1 MASCTMIETR
11 HCNHSQGRVKSR
23 VACTSPGNTG
33 ALEHVHKHDDD
44 GSRKQGTKI
53 RRNAGR
59 LDSPLIGS
67 PGRKPGGNSADD
79 GQGTA
84 VQGVELADVDGG
96 DADDTDEQGTKGA
109 NEPEWLP
116 QAVSVLQKIEAWCR
130 VRSSVGHYHS
140 HHRFIHCVSI
150 MPCIASTHPE
160 SDEDEDASN
169 SHDVLLPAQLVH
181 VLPVLRKVRLQLRAG
196 AHRDFEPEDV
206 LCLAQTD
213 GDGGARHEAA
223 DDGVGEELHEPAHAK
238 GADAGVHAGD
248 DEGDLDGLRGW
259 QQWENV

>member
-116 QAVSVLQKIEAWCR
+116 QAVSVLRTIDAWRR
-130 VRSSVGHYHS
+130 VRSGVTTIVITVS
-140 HHRFIHCVSI
+140 FIVCQCRVSPPLTLKATRMKMQVTPMMYSCQRSWFMFCPYCARYVCSCVLEPIVILNPKMYFAWPRPMVMAAPDMKPPMTEWERNFMSQPMRRAP
-150 MPCIASTHPE
+150 MPVYMQATMKAIWMA
-160 SDEDEDASN
+160 
-169 SHDVLLPAQLVH
+169 
-181 VLPVLRKVRLQLRAG
+181 
-196 AHRDFEPEDV
+196 
-206 LCLAQTD
+206 
-213 GDGGARHEAA
+213 
-223 DDGVGEELHEPAHAK
+223 
-238 GADAGVHAGD
+238 
-248 DEGDLDGLRGW
+248 
-259 QQWENV
+259 